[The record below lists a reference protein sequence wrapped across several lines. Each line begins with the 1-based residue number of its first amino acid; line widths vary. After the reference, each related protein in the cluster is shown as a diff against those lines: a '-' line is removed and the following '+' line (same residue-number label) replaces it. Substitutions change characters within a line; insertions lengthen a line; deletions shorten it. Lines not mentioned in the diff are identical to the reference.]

1 MWANSIFSL
10 RQISRISH
18 QIRFLRQISKIFDL
32 IRFFETN
39 FDFLRQISNF
49 RGEFRIF
56 ETNFEFF
63 KEKYAFWRWNCYL
76 RSKIYQNLRDESGYT
91 SSPQNDSPLRQTSQS
106 ERSTVATD
114 EKPLNLSIPSILSQ
128 TTPPVN
134 DTGLNITGTTVPS
147 ATGSNSSPTLPA
159 TTLPTMNLF
168 PGLIDPQIRQLY
180 LRQLTSHLP
189 VTTGL
194 SPPTIQETTSTG
206 PIIPPLGG
214 LPFVPPALFPWVNN
228 LESNFRIHQLLL
240 RQLSQNRST
249 EVTQNPK
256 RPRVSL

>member
-1 MWANSIFSL
+1 MIKYLTGSN
-10 RQISRISH
+10 
-18 QIRFLRQISKIFDL
+18 
-32 IRFFETN
+32 
-39 FDFLRQISNF
+39 DFH
-49 RGEFRIF
+49 
-56 ETNFEFF
+56 
-63 KEKYAFWRWNCYL
+63 
-76 RSKIYQNLRDESGYT
+76 LRDESGYT

-114 EKPLNLSIPSILSQ
+114 EKPLNLSIPSILAQ

-134 DTGLNITGTTVPS
+134 PSDAGLNITGTTVPS

-180 LRQLTSHLP
+180 LRQISSHLP

-194 SPPTIQETTSTG
+194 SPPTIQDTTSTG